1 MNTPSPHPAA
11 DACPRLRTALL
22 SLHRTLVD
30 LERRDYEKHHGQQSA
45 GQFLQL
51 MAYGESMRWLE
62 PLSRLIVLLD
72 EAIDPKSALDMAP
85 SVVAQRVRELL
96 RLDREQPGE
105 FAARYIQHFDNS
117 PDLAVQHAGLLRAMA
132 DWRI

>member
-72 EAIDPKSALDMAP
+72 EAIDPKSAIDMAP

-96 RLDREQPGE
+96 HEIPEDKVLEWFDLVENDALVILDEMQN
-105 FAARYIQHFDNS
+105 F
-117 PDLAVQHAGLLRAMA
+117 
-132 DWRI
+132 